1 MNKRQVGAVREAE
14 AAAYLSENGYQV
26 LEMNFRCRTGEIDII
41 AKDGEYLCFVE
52 VKFRSGTDYGS
63 PFEAVTYKKQQK
75 IIRVAQYYM
84 QVHGYTADTACRFD
98 VVAVEKTKITLL
110 KNAFGI

>member
-1 MNKRQVGAVREAE
+1 
-14 AAAYLSENGYQV
+14 
-26 LEMNFRCRTGEIDII
+26 
-41 AKDGEYLCFVE
+41 
-52 VKFRSGTDYGS
+52 
-63 PFEAVTYKKQQK
+63 
-75 IIRVAQYYM
+75 M